1 MRETIDLP
9 LVVDLDGTLI
19 LTDTHTE
26 SVARVVRRHPLTALG
41 LPFRRLRGRAAF
53 AERIASRADID
64 VETLP
69 YREALVDYL
78 TVEKRRGRTIVL
90 ATAAQRPVADRV
102 AAHLGIFDA
111 VLATEGG
118 VELSG
123 DEKLARVRERFGDRF
138 IYVGNRAADLPIWH
152 ACRGAILAG
161 APPSV
166 LLDVRANAF
175 VEREFPAERG
185 GASLWL
191 SALGAHHW
199 LKNLLLFV
207 PLFAAF
213 GFLDIGRLATLALAF
228 VAMSLG
234 ASAAYLFNDL
244 WDLDSDRRHPCK
256 RARPLASGRVPLGA
270 AAAGMVLLAAL
281 SFALACAVSG
291 AFAAVLAVY
300 LVLTSAYIC
309 VLKSYVLVD
318 VIMLTLL
325 YMLRIVAG
333 AVAVGIEISPWL
345 LAFSMFAFLSLAL
358 VKRCA
363 ELVSLRPGGSPA
375 ASGRDYQASDLD
387 VLRPLGIG
395 AALAAVV
402 VFGLFIHAPGT
413 TLRYGYPNLLWV
425 VALGFIY
432 LFARL
437 WIATVRGEMRGDPVV
452 YLLENRGSLAMLG
465 GIVLTTMLAHTI
477 TVD

>member
-1 MRETIDLP
+1 MSKQQQAPPRPKPKKHDAGIFR
-9 LVVDLDGTLI
+9 DGTYF
-19 LTDTHTE
+19 E
-26 SVARVVRRHPLTALG
+26 ASPWSWSGEPRR
-41 LPFRRLRGRAAF
+41 
-53 AERIASRADID
+53 
-64 VETLP
+64 
-69 YREALVDYL
+69 
-78 TVEKRRGRTIVL
+78 
-90 ATAAQRPVADRV
+90 
-102 AAHLGIFDA
+102 
-111 VLATEGG
+111 
-118 VELSG
+118 
-123 DEKLARVRERFGDRF
+123 
-138 IYVGNRAADLPIWH
+138 
-152 ACRGAILAG
+152 
-161 APPSV
+161 
-166 LLDVRANAF
+166 
-175 VEREFPAERG
+175 
-185 GASLWL
+185 
-191 SALGAHHW
+191 
-199 LKNLLLFV
+199 
-207 PLFAAF
+207 
-213 GFLDIGRLATLALAF
+213 ALA
-228 VAMSLG
+228 
-234 ASAAYLFNDL
+234 Y
-244 WDLDSDRRHPCK
+244 WK
-256 RARPLASGRVPLGA
+256 RALIT
-270 AAAGMVLLAAL
+270 AGCLLAAL

-432 LFARL
+432 LFARRL
-437 WIATVRGEMRGDPVV
+437 TATVRGEMRGDPVV